1 MHLRAAMGLSL
12 GGLCALNNFITVLRQ
27 HCMRLRAAVLLQMA
41 LYVFADCKVFVSARK
56 TFFKQHC
63 MRLRAAVLLRDG
75 TVCLCGLQCHFMLVL
90 FNRILESC

>member
-1 MHLRAAMGLSL
+1 MHLRAAMGVSL
-12 GGLCALNNFITVLRQ
+12 GGLCALNNFITVLKQ

-63 MRLRAAVLLRDG
+63 MRLRAAVLLREALYVFAG
-75 TVCLCGLQCHFMLVL
+75 CSVISCQYF